1 MAEETRRIARERER
15 LAERARRLEVAW
27 ERAAHRRADRVGA
40 MARVLA
46 TLSYEE
52 TLKRGYA
59 VVRGDGAVVT
69 TAEAAATARALEIQ
83 FRDGRL
89 AVGGRTP
96 EKAATRPPKPEQGS
110 LF

>member
-1 MAEETRRIARERER
+1 M
-15 LAERARRLEVAW
+15 
-27 ERAAHRRADRVGA
+27 
-40 MARVLA
+40 LA

-69 TAEAAATARALEIQ
+69 TAEAAGMARALEIQ

-89 AVGGRTP
+89 AVGGGGRSP
-96 EKAATRPPKPEQGS
+96 EKAAPKAPKPEQGI

>member
-1 MAEETRRIARERER
+1 
-15 LAERARRLEVAW
+15 
-27 ERAAHRRADRVGA
+27 

-69 TAEAAATARALEIQ
+69 TAEAAAQARALEIQ

-89 AVGGRTP
+89 AVGGGGRGT
-96 EKAATRPPKPEQGS
+96 EKPAPKPPKPEQGRFS
-110 LF
+110 DV

>member
-1 MAEETRRIARERER
+1 M
-15 LAERARRLEVAW
+15 LADRLE
-27 ERAAHRRADRVGA
+27 AAPAARFTRLRDRMEA
-40 MARVLA
+40 LDRTRA
-46 TLSYEE
+46 TLGYAA

-69 TAEAAATARALEIQ
+69 SKAAAEKAAALEIE

-89 AVGGRTP
+89 LVGGRP
-96 EKAATRPPKPEQGS
+96 GKRGKGDGESGQGS

>member
-1 MAEETRRIARERER
+1 
-15 LAERARRLEVAW
+15 
-27 ERAAHRRADRVGA
+27 
-40 MARVLA
+40 MARVLG

-69 TAEAAATARALEIQ
+69 TAEAAGRARALEIQ

-89 AVGGRTP
+89 AVGAGGRTGGTP
-96 EKAATRPPKPEQGS
+96 AAKPPKPEQGS

>member
-1 MAEETRRIARERER
+1 
-15 LAERARRLEVAW
+15 
-27 ERAAHRRADRVGA
+27 RADRVSA
-40 MARVLA
+40 MSRVLA

-69 TAEAAATARALEIQ
+69 TAEAAASARTLEIQ

-89 AVGGRTP
+89 LVGSGGRGP
-96 EKAATRPPKPEQGS
+96 EKPAAKPGKPEQGS